1 MYRGR
6 KKLHNALCFIYNALR
21 YVYNALRFV
30 YNALR
35 FVYIALRYI
44 VFSAERLI
52 LKGRIAIKRL
62 RSEKLKS
69 TPEFYPNESCGFS
82 YTKYFSYICI
92 ALRRCSSTGEW
103 VAGADII

>member
-6 KKLHNALCFIYNALR
+6 KKLHNALC
-21 YVYNALRFV
+21 FV

-52 LKGRIAIKRL
+52 LKRRIAIKRL

-69 TPEFYPNESCGFS
+69 TSEFYPHESVRIFIYKIVFIYLHCPS
-82 YTKYFSYICI
+82 PITL
-92 ALRRCSSTGEW
+92 LRESGWLGQT
-103 VAGADII
+103 